1 MKIAFFVN
9 SMATEVAQYTT
20 TLLAYHAH
28 RRGHAVF
35 YISVDDFS
43 YDPDE
48 HVRATARRP
57 KKKTY
62 KTNAEFLADLQGDDA
77 MVEELSVDDL
87 DVLMLRNDPAVEDMS
102 RPWAQTVGILFGQI
116 ASRRGVIV
124 LNDPRGLGR
133 AMNKLYFQFFPE
145 EIRPKTLIS
154 RDSARIKRFIAER
167 GSKAVLKPLQGSGGK
182 DVFVVKPG
190 EKSNLNQ
197 IIDTVGRAGYVVAQ
211 EYIPAA
217 AKGDVRFFMMN
228 GQPLKVGDKYA
239 AFRRVSGGGD
249 PRSNMHVGG
258 KAQQAAVTEKMLELA
273 DRVRPRLMHDGMF
286 LVGLDIVGD
295 KLMEVNIF
303 SPGGL
308 HSASRLAG
316 ADFVGAVLDAVERK
330 VGFAAA
336 YHKTLDNLSM
346 AIL

>member
-9 SMATEVAQYTT
+9 SMPAELAAYTT
-20 TLLAYHAH
+20 TLLAMETF
-28 RRGHAVF
+28 RRGHEAF

-48 HVRATARRP
+48 HIRARVRRP
-57 KKKTY
+57 SKKAY
-62 KTNAEFLADLQGDDA
+62 SGNEEFLADLQRPDA
-77 MVEELSVDDL
+77 TVHEVSVDEL

-116 ASRRGVIV
+116 AARRGTIV

-145 EIRPKTLIS
+145 KIRPKTLIS
-154 RDSARIKRFIAER
+154 RDPARIKNFIAKHR
-167 GSKAVLKPLQGSGGK
+167 AKAVLKPLQGSGGK
-182 DVFVVKPG
+182 DVFVVKQG
-190 EKSNLNQ
+190 DTGNINQ
-197 IIDTVGRAGYVVAQ
+197 IIETVGRNGYIVVQ

-217 AKGDVRFFMMN
+217 AKGDVRLFLMN
-228 GQPLKVGDKYA
+228 GKPLRIDGKFA
-239 AFRRVSGGGD
+239 AFRRVSTNGD

-258 KAQQAAVTEKMLELA
+258 KAQRAEVTDQMLELTEL
-273 DRVRPRLMHDGMF
+273 VRPRLIHDGMF
-286 LVGLDIVGD
+286 LVGLDIIGD

-308 HSASRLAG
+308 FSASRLEG
-316 ADFVGAVLDAVERK
+316 ADFIGAVIDAIERK
-330 VGFAAA
+330 VEFAQH
-336 YHKTLDNLSM
+336 YRKVLDNTAM
-346 AIL
+346 AVL

>member
-1 MKIAFFVN
+1 MNIAFFVN
-9 SMATEVAQYTT
+9 SMATEVAGYTT
-20 TLLAYHAH
+20 TLLAFQAH
-28 RRGHAVF
+28 RRGHHVF

-57 KKKTY
+57 KRKSY
-62 KTNAEFLADLQGDDA
+62 KNHGSFLADLQEKDA
-77 MVEELSVDDL
+77 PTEELNVDRL
-87 DVLMLRNDPAVEDMS
+87 DVLMLRNDPAAEDMS
-102 RPWAQTVGILFGQI
+102 RPWAQTVGILFGHI
-116 ASRRGVIV
+116 AARRGVIV

-145 EIRPKTLIS
+145 EIRPRTLIS
-154 RDSARIKRFIAER
+154 RDRERIKRFIEEQH
-167 GSKAVLKPLQGSGGK
+167 SKAVLKPLQGSGGK

-197 IIDTVGRAGYVVAQ
+197 IIETVGRAGYVVAQ

-217 AKGDVRFFMMN
+217 AKGDVRLFMMN

-239 AFRRVSGGGD
+239 AFRRVAGTGD

-258 KAQQAAVTEKMLELA
+258 KAQKTVVTDKMLELA
-273 DRVRPRLMHDGMF
+273 DQVRPRLMHDGMF
-286 LVGLDIVGD
+286 LVGLDIVGN

-308 HSASRLAG
+308 HSASKLEQ

-330 VGFAAA
+330 VGFASS
-336 YHKTLDNLSM
+336 YRKSLDNLSM

>member
-1 MKIAFFVN
+1 MNIAFFIN
-9 SMATEVAQYTT
+9 SMETEVAAYTT
-20 TLLAYHAH
+20 TLLALQAH
-28 RRGHAVF
+28 RRGHNVS

-48 HVRATARRP
+48 HIRARARRP

-62 KTNAEFLADLQGDDA
+62 KDHKQFLAELQKKDA
-77 MVEELSVDDL
+77 ETEELNVDRL
-87 DVLMLRNDPAVEDMS
+87 DVLMLRNDPAADDVS

-116 ASRRGVIV
+116 AARRGVIV

-133 AMNKLYFQFFPE
+133 AMNKLYFQFFPA

-154 RDSARIKRFIAER
+154 RDSTRIKRFIEEQ

-182 DVFVVKPG
+182 DVFVVKSA
-190 EKSNLNQ
+190 EKGNVNQ
-197 IIDTVGRAGYVVAQ
+197 MIEAVGRAGYVVAQ

-217 AKGDVRFFMMN
+217 AKGDVRLFMMN
-228 GQPLKVGDKYA
+228 GQPLKVDGKYA
-239 AFRRVSGGGD
+239 AFRRIAGSGD
-249 PRSNMHVGG
+249 ARSNMHVGG
-258 KAQQAAVTEKMLELA
+258 KAEKVAVTEKMLELA
-273 DRVRPRLMHDGMF
+273 DQARPRLMHDGMF
-286 LVGLDIVGD
+286 LVGLDIVGN

-308 HSASRLAG
+308 NSASKLQG
-316 ADFVGAVLDAVERK
+316 ADFVGAVLDAIEHKVEVACSYRK
-330 VGFAAA
+330 S
-336 YHKTLDNLSM
+336 LDNLSM

>member
-1 MKIAFFVN
+1 MRLAFFVN
-9 SMATEVAQYTT
+9 SVATEVPEYTT

-28 RRGHAVF
+28 RRGHEVF
-35 YISVDDFS
+35 YISVEDFS

-48 HVRATARRP
+48 HVRAKARGP

-62 KTNAEFLADLQGDDA
+62 KSPKQFLAELQQEDAATEDLN
-77 MVEELSVDDL
+77 VDEL
-87 DVLMLRNDPAVEDMS
+87 DVLMLRNDPAGEELS

-116 ASRRGVIV
+116 AARRGVIV
-124 LNDPRGLGR
+124 LNDPKGLGR
-133 AMNKLYFQFFPE
+133 GMNKLYFQFFPE

-154 RDSARIKRFIAER
+154 RDSGRIKRFLEEH
-167 GSKAVLKPLQGSGGK
+167 GFKAVLKPLQGSGGK

-197 IIDTVGRAGYVVAQ
+197 IIETVGRSGYVVAQ

-217 AKGDVRFFMMN
+217 AKGDVRLFLMN
-228 GQPLKVGDKYA
+228 GQPLRVGNKFA
-239 AFRRVSGGGD
+239 AFRRVAGAGD
-249 PRSNMHVGG
+249 PRSNMHVGA
-258 KAQQAAVTEKMLELA
+258 KAQKVVITDKMLELA
-273 DRVRPRLMHDGMF
+273 DQVRPRLMHDGMF

-308 HSASRLAG
+308 NSASKLEQT
-316 ADFVGAVLDAVERK
+316 DFIGAVLDAVERK
-330 VGFAAA
+330 VGFASS
-336 YHKTLDNLSM
+336 YRKSLDNLSM